1 MLAAALPPTGW
12 SAAAVLAAGQFCHGW
27 AMGVSN
33 SHEMSYRQALTPD
46 ELQARTNTTLRSLN
60 RAVLVI
66 VSPIAGLVAGWFG
79 FGPALIAA
87 TGPVPSSARPNQ

>member
-1 MLAAALPPTGW
+1 
-12 SAAAVLAAGQFCHGW
+12 
-27 AMGVSN
+27 MGISN

-46 ELQARTNTTLRSLN
+46 ELQARTNTTMRSLN

-66 VSPIAGLVAGWFG
+66 ASPIAGLIADRLG

-87 TGPVPSSARPNQ
+87 AVVFAASSLILSLSPFRRATVS